1 MFLPEEIFSRAN
13 AELDKVA
20 KELGLSGEV
29 VEDARAEL
37 LKQLHADPFLQ
48 SVTVAPKNESQDYGA
63 RLRAWREKIGD
74 APEIAKPLQEK
85 ANGRFDEL
93 SVEDIRFLAALE
105 IDVLTEAPPD
115 RREWKPRVAE
125 I

>member
-29 VEDARAEL
+29 VNDARIEL
-37 LKQLHADPFLQ
+37 FKQLHADPFLHAV
-48 SVTVAPKNESQDYGA
+48 VTAPKTEEEYGA
-63 RLRAWREKIGD
+63 RLQAWRKQIGD
-74 APEIAKPLQEK
+74 TSVVLTPLPQGS
-85 ANGRFDEL
+85 NGRFDEL

-115 RREWKPRVAE
+115 RREWKPRVE
-125 I
+125 KI